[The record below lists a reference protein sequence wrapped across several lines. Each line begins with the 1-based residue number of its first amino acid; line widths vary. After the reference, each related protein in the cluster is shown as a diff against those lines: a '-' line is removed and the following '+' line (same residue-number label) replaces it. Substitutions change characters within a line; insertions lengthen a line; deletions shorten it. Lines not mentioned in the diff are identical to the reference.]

1 MAPSK
6 SKTRPR
12 ILRSILENGA
22 STALAAVLLIAWQ
35 AAVPLLGISEF
46 VLPTPWAIIVRIWS
60 DLALLMRHA
69 YVTGLEVLFGFGIA
83 VIVGVPTGLTIF
95 YSRLFEKA
103 VYPLL
108 VALQTI
114 PKVVLAPLLVLYLGY
129 DWAPKI
135 FLAFLISFF
144 PIVIATV
151 VGLQTL
157 EKAMVNLLRS
167 MGATEMQ
174 TFFKLRLPAAL
185 PSIFGGLKLAITFAV
200 TGAVVGEF
208 IGTDRGLGRLIVVAN
223 GNLDTAGLFAA
234 IVVLTVMAVVLF
246 LVVDVAE
253 RFVVRWHGSQRRFHH
268 GAA

>member
-1 MAPSK
+1 MATSK

-12 ILRSILENGA
+12 ILRSMLESGA
-22 STALAAVLLIAWQ
+22 ATALTAVLLVIWQ
-35 AAVPLLGISEF
+35 VAVPLLGISEF
-46 VLPTPWAIIVRIWS
+46 VLPTPWAIVARIWN
-60 DLALLMRHA
+60 DFALLMRHA

-144 PIVIATV
+144 PIVISTV
-151 VGLQTL
+151 VGLQAL

-185 PSIFGGLKLAITFAV
+185 PSIFGGFKVAIGLAVI
-200 TGAVVGEF
+200 GAVIGEYVAAE
-208 IGTDRGLGRLIVVAN
+208 RGLGYLQLQASSQF
-223 GNLDTAGLFAA
+223 DTTLSFAA
-234 IVVLTVMAVVLF
+234 VVVISAMGVMLFSAVSFVESK
-246 LVVDVAE
+246 VV
-253 RFVVRWHGSQRRFHH
+253 FQREE
-268 GAA
+268 AK

>member
-1 MAPSK
+1 MQTK
-6 SKTRPR
+6 HSKTRPR
-12 ILRSILENGA
+12 ILRSVLENGA

-46 VLPTPWAIIVRIWS
+46 VLPTPWAILARIWS
-60 DLALLMRHA
+60 DFALLMKHA
-69 YVTGLEVLFGFGIA
+69 YVTGLEVVFGFGIA

-157 EKAMVNLLRS
+157 EKAMVDLLRS
-167 MGATEMQ
+167 MGSTEMQ

-185 PSIFGGLKLAITFAV
+185 PSIFGGFKVAISLAVI
-200 TGAVVGEF
+200 GAVIGEYVAAE
-208 IGTDRGLGRLIVVAN
+208 RGLGYLQLQASSQF
-223 GNLDTAGLFAA
+223 DTTLSFAA
-234 IVVLTVMAVVLF
+234 VVIISAMGVLMFSVVSF
-246 LVVDVAE
+246 VESKVVFKREEAK
-253 RFVVRWHGSQRRFHH
+253 
-268 GAA
+268 